1 MKFFLPKSRSSL
13 WILVSFSMK
22 TCLLGFPSSVFL
34 FSTNLLDTKWFDR
47 GESILFVGS
56 EESEFFFL
64 ELFLV
69 KDFLV
74 SLKTG
79 EIIDKV
85 FRLVD
90 FEI

>member
-1 MKFFLPKSRSSL
+1 MKFFLPKSLSSR

-34 FSTNLLDTKWFDR
+34 FSTSLLDTKWFDR
-47 GESILFVGS
+47 GESILFMGS

-64 ELFLV
+64 ELFQI

-74 SLKTG
+74 SLETG